1 MSYISVKKLTKSFG
15 DKKVLDSF
23 SAEIPSDGVTVIM
36 GESGCGKTTLI
47 NIMMGFEKADSGE
60 IVGLPSRFSAVFQD
74 DCLCEDFS
82 ALSNLKAVVGRKRSK
97 AELAGYLEKVGLT
110 GKDTTRPVKELSG
123 GMKRRVAIARALVA
137 DCDFIIMD
145 EPFKGLD
152 EEMRKK
158 VIDLVLYDTKSK
170 KRGLLVITHDA
181 DEIELLKADQ
191 TIIFNK

>member
-15 DKKVLDSF
+15 DKKVLDGF
-23 SAEIPSDGVTVIM
+23 SAEFPSDGVTVIM

-60 IVGLPSRFSAVFQD
+60 IIGLPSRFSAVFQD

-97 AELAGYLEKVGLT
+97 AELAEYLEKVGLT
-110 GKDTTRPVKELSG
+110 GKDTTCPVKELSG

-145 EPFKGLD
+145 ESFKGLD

-181 DEIELLKADQ
+181 DEIELLKADY